1 VKKKEIFISEN
12 NVIIF
17 KRGTFMEYSYKKMW
31 KTLIDKNMK
40 KTDLMREA
48 SLSSSTV
55 AKMSKNLPVSLEVLG
70 RICQVLHCN
79 VGDILDIL
87 Y

>member
-1 VKKKEIFISEN
+1 
-12 NVIIF
+12 
-17 KRGTFMEYSYKKMW
+17 MEYSYKKMW

>member
-1 VKKKEIFISEN
+1 
-12 NVIIF
+12 
-17 KRGTFMEYSYKKMW
+17 MEYSYKKMW

-70 RICQVLHCN
+70 RICKILNCN
-79 VGDILDIL
+79 IGDILEIL